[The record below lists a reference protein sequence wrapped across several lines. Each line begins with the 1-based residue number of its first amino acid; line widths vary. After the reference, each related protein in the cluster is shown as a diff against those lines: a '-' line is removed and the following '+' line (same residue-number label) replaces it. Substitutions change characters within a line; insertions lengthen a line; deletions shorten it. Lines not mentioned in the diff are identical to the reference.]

1 MKHNNKTFLFDEQK
15 LKNFTWRIATV
26 LLYFKTDMFLA
37 KKSKEF

>member
-1 MKHNNKTFLFDEQK
+1 MKHNNVTILFEQK
-15 LKNFTWRIATV
+15 LKNFPWRIATV